1 MIKAGAEFGMEIIP
15 MNVDNFRFTID
26 EKNRMAWY
34 YKGKKIDFKPDLVID
49 RMVNPRSLRETFRR
63 YCDISGIRIVNRTLP
78 YQWADDKIVTHMIL
92 SKKGIKSPDIMLIG
106 PDFKFRKKIK
116 FPVILKH
123 KSKYH
128 GKGTFLVNSIDE
140 IKDIVGKKFQNY
152 FIQEYIEESRGVDI
166 RVHMANNRVVGAY
179 KRTNIDGFLSNLKAG
194 GKAEVLEKIPGDLK
208 KLAIKVSKASRLDIV
223 GIDFLVAKNGE
234 YLVCEVNRTPGWL
247 GFLDKDFNIK
257 VDFPRKI
264 MREMLRIIVE
274 REKRVAKSEAKKLQ
288 KNE

>member
-1 MIKAGAEFGMEIIP
+1 
-15 MNVDNFRFTID
+15 
-26 EKNRMAWY
+26 
-34 YKGKKIDFKPDLVID
+34 
-49 RMVNPRSLRETFRR
+49 
-63 YCDISGIRIVNRTLP
+63 
-78 YQWADDKIVTHMIL
+78 
-92 SKKGIKSPDIMLIG
+92 
-106 PDFKFRKKIK
+106 
-116 FPVILKH
+116 
-123 KSKYH
+123 
-128 GKGTFLVNSIDE
+128 LVNSIDE

-194 GKAEVLEKIPGDLK
+194 GKAEVLEKIPKDLN

-247 GFLDKDFNIK
+247 GFLDENFNLK

-264 MREMLRIIVE
+264 MREMLRIIID
-274 REKRVAKSEAKKLQ
+274 REKRVARSEAKKLRI
-288 KNE
+288 NG